1 MVIIGVSL
9 MLTRYLSVK
18 EVATILGISNKTV
31 YKLIYKGTIPGHF
44 MLDSMH
50 FFDEDELRKGLK
62 ELATSPK
69 KTVSKIHQTRDKH
82 GLMK

>member
-1 MVIIGVSL
+1 M
-9 MLTRYLSVK
+9 TRYLSVK

-31 YKLIYKGTIPGHF
+31 YKLIYKGKIPGHF

-50 FFDEDELRKGLK
+50 FFDEEELRIGLK
-62 ELATSPK
+62 ALATVPK
-69 KTVSKIHQTRDKH
+69 KTASKIHQTRDRH